1 MPLLAFPEYA
11 PDITPFGE
19 QDSANI
25 TNAYPRKDGYGPV
38 GALSSFTMDLPAICR
53 GFFTAR
59 GNDGS
64 VTIFAATATRLWRLN
79 NTDLSWIPVSKYL
92 QLTSISNATPA
103 VFALNSHGLSIGDAI
118 QLSTTGAL
126 PTGLSTATVYYVI
139 AAGFTAN
146 AFEVALTPGGTA
158 INTTGAGSGN
168 HSFTSY
174 YTAVPNAD
182 QWQFAQFNNF
192 VLATQI
198 NAPVQVY
205 DLTSGTSFSNL
216 AGSPPQA
223 RYIAIVNRFVVLSGL
238 GTSFP
243 YRVQWSGLDATTTW
257 TSGVNSSD
265 FQDMPDGGLVR
276 SIGGGE
282 YGLITQDGC
291 IRRML
296 FAPGTSY
303 VFQIERIVQDQGI
316 FGPLSLVRAGD
327 RLFYCGTDGFKMLA
341 PGAYPV
347 PIGKERVDRTFFADV
362 DTGYFNVLL
371 GGTDP
376 NTTRVFWTY
385 KSNTT
390 GTANLF
396 NKVLV
401 YDYALERWAIITGW
415 TGEYIGQAV
424 RPGYTMDGLDALSS
438 SIDAL
443 PIGSLDDIT
452 STTQGKL
459 AIVDTTHSISFPGEQ
474 NLEAIMETSEQEIE
488 TQSRVRV
495 QGSRPDTDAP
505 ACYISIATRENLQ
518 TTPVYSTET
527 QVTTRGIC
535 PANVSTRLARAR
547 LRIPAQTSWI
557 FARGVEPIFKPEGR
571 F

>member
-19 QDSANI
+19 QDSQNI

-38 GALSSFTMDLPAICR
+38 GALSTFTAALPAVCR

-64 VTIFAATATRLWRLN
+64 ITIFAATSTRIFKLN
-79 NTDLSWIPVSKYL
+79 NTDLSWIPVSKYVA
-92 QLTSISNATPA
+92 LTSISNGTPA
-103 VFALNSHGLSIGDAI
+103 VLTLASHGLSIGDAI
-118 QLSTTGAL
+118 QLSTDGGL
-126 PTGLSTATVYYVI
+126 PAPLTTATVYYVI
-139 AAGFTAN
+139 AAGFSAN
-146 AFEVALTPGGTA
+146 AFEIALTPGGTA
-158 INTTGAGSGN
+158 INTTTAGSGT
-168 HSFTSY
+168 HS
-174 YTAVPNAD
+174 YTAQYTAPPAAD

-192 VLATQI
+192 VIAVQI
-198 NAPVQVY
+198 NTAPQVY
-205 DLTSGTSFSNL
+205 DLTTSTAFAAL
-216 AGSPPQA
+216 AGSPPAA
-223 RYIAIVNRFVVLSGL
+223 RYIAVVNRFVVLSGL

-243 YRVQWSGLDATTTW
+243 YRVQWSGLNATTTW

-265 FQDMPDGGLVR
+265 FQDLPDGGLVR
-276 SIGGGE
+276 SVGGGE

-291 IRRML
+291 IRRMV
-296 FAPGTSY
+296 FAPGSSY

-376 NTTRVFWTY
+376 NTTRVFWAY
-385 KSNTT
+385 KSLT
-390 GTANLF
+390 GTANQF
-396 NKVLV
+396 DKVLI
-401 YDYALERWAIITGW
+401 YDYALDRWALITGW
-415 TGEYIGQAV
+415 SGEYVGQAV
-424 RPGYTMDGLDALSS
+424 RPGYTLDGLDTLSG

-443 PIGSLDDIT
+443 TIGSLDDLT
-452 STTQGKL
+452 TTTQGRLAFADTSHKL
-459 AIVDTTHSISFPGEQ
+459 AFSGAQ
-474 NLEAIMETSEQEIE
+474 NLEAIMETSEQEVD
-488 TQSRVRV
+488 TQARVRV

-505 ACYISIATRENLQ
+505 TCYISIATRENLQ
-518 TTPVYSTET
+518 STPSYSTERAVLGT
-527 QVTTRGIC
+527 GYA
-535 PANVSTRLARAR
+535 PANVSTRLARAK
-547 LRIPAQTSWI
+547 LRIPAQTNWI
-557 FARGVEPIFKPEGR
+557 FARGVEPIFRPEGR